1 MGIVLGLL
9 TALTWGGSDFI
20 ARFATQR
27 IGSLRT
33 MFYMQGF
40 GFLLLTTFLLWFHQ
54 WGHLFDGSGAQPW
67 AWGLIAGVAN
77 AVASFALYKA
87 FEIGKLSVVAPLSAS
102 SPALTAVLSYLTGER
117 LTLPR
122 IIGIFCIVAG
132 VMLIAGGEDKSG
144 NDDPESARRSGQ
156 GIGWALLSAF
166 SFGILF
172 WVLGIRVVPRTGAL
186 AAVWLIR
193 LIGII
198 AGILMV
204 LIRRVPM
211 HEPLGNTR
219 WQLLGMAVLD
229 TSAYIF
235 NNQGLQLE
243 QISVVSV
250 LASLYGGVTVALA
263 AVFLRE
269 NISKIQW
276 LGIVAVFCGIFL
288 ISR

>member
-1 MGIVLGLL
+1 MGIVFGLL

-40 GFLLLTTFLLWFHQ
+40 GFLLLTVFLLRFHQ
-54 WGHLFDGSGAQPW
+54 WGHLFDGSGSQPW

-102 SPALTAVLSYLTGER
+102 SPALTAILSYFTGER

-132 VMLIAGGEDKSG
+132 VMLVAGGEDKSG

-172 WVLGIRVVPRTGAL
+172 WMLGVRVVPRTGAL

-193 LIGII
+193 LIGVI

-211 HEPLGNTR
+211 REALGNTR

-235 NNQGLQLE
+235 NNHGLQLE

-263 AVFLRE
+263 ALFLRE
-269 NISKIQW
+269 NISRIQW
-276 LGIVAVFCGIFL
+276 LGIAAVFLGIFL